1 MTDSPNPALDPLT
14 LPLRGTRLIEA
25 SAGTGKTF
33 TIAALY
39 VRLVLGHGDT
49 GLPALLPSQ
58 VLVMTFTKAATR
70 ELSHRIRSRLVEAAA
85 CFRGAQPLERYDTFL
100 QSLLAAYPDPAKRE
114 EAAWRL
120 ASAAESMDEAAVF
133 TIDAW
138 CQRMLR
144 EHAFD
149 SGSLFDEELQPN
161 ETALLLEAAA
171 DYWRQQVYPLGIKE
185 ADLVLGSFEDV
196 ATLASSCR
204 GLLTEDWSATE
215 YATPLGERLDTF
227 LEERQQLIEG
237 WPERVQRLRA
247 WVGEIKALKVYPF
260 DSKKLGRQHLE
271 LWISQLD
278 AWITAGA
285 LEPPPEKTKF
295 DRFRASY
302 LEESR
307 KENADCVPLPP
318 ECAELDELLAAVD
331 AVAPLDAQV
340 RGHAAASLAA
350 RMQWLKQQQ
359 RRFGFADL
367 LDRLYAALGTPGTE
381 AGKALRDRIRAQYPV
396 ALVDEFQDTSPRQL
410 AIFDKV
416 YCLEENRQNRALLL
430 IGDPKQ
436 SIYAFRGADIY
447 SYLEARSATA
457 GRHYALP
464 TNFRSTA
471 PMVAAVNALFSE
483 AELRESQGAFRLG
496 GESGAGLPFV
506 AVGARG
512 RQETLVCVQ
521 DGSPQ
526 PVVPLTFCTD
536 DFCESQRKSRRRYAR
551 LGALRIA
558 AWLRGEMAGFRA
570 DTAQALAK
578 DSANDMGAVSADA
591 PTGVAPVRR
600 LRPADIVVLVRTGVE
615 AGVMRRELRRLGIQ
629 SAYLSE
635 GDSVF
640 STPEAAD
647 LLRLLQAIASPR
659 ETRLARA
666 ALATGLVGRRLEE
679 LQRLAVDEEAFDAAC
694 TSLRDLQQVW
704 QTRGVLAMVREA
716 LHLFGVPARW
726 LAATDGMGERRLTN
740 VLQLGELLQA
750 ASQQVEGETAL
761 VHWLS
766 LQVANGEADTPMG
779 GADDP
784 QLLRLESDAELV
796 RIVTIHK
803 SKGLEYPMVLLP
815 FATHHRPVTAR
826 FTKFV
831 RTRVVENGVALRRL
845 ELAPDSKALEAAEF
859 ERQQEDLRLL
869 YVALT
874 RARHAVW
881 VGAPTLC
888 IGTSPKCVWA
898 GSALG
903 YLLHASEPTKAE
915 SCVEAVKSFAAR
927 HADVAVETPAA
938 VEERVPLAVELEA
951 VASASALVPALP
963 YTAEFER
970 YWTLYSYSGL
980 VRSAHGP
987 SRAAGAPAV
996 AAAASSPDTDSR
1008 ARERRNDEPEEG
1020 PRAAPSPGTGDAP
1033 ALAMLPARHRF
1044 PAGAVHGDFLHKQL
1058 EWLAE
1063 EKFAL
1068 GSGSEQAAAVQR
1080 ELVARCERTAWREH
1094 SADVV
1099 ELLSAVVSSPLP
1111 VSSNPMSTNPV
1122 SAKPVTLAQLSQT
1135 VPEMEFWMPADGLV
1149 PTEIDQLCARHIL
1162 PGLERSALSG
1172 VALRGLLKGVMDLV
1186 FEYEGRYWVLDYK
1199 SNRLGADDA
1208 AYTPAAMDEAIAKH
1222 RYDVQ
1227 AVLYLLALHRQLQ
1240 ARLGAAYRPKEQLGG
1255 AIYLFLRGTAGTA
1268 HGCAT
1273 ITPPWEVLEALERRL
1288 PAVGSGP

>member
-1 MTDSPNPALDPLT
+1 
-14 LPLRGTRLIEA
+14 
-25 SAGTGKTF
+25 
-33 TIAALY
+33 
-39 VRLVLGHGDT
+39 
-49 GLPALLPSQ
+49 
-58 VLVMTFTKAATR
+58 
-70 ELSHRIRSRLVEAAA
+70 
-85 CFRGAQPLERYDTFL
+85 
-100 QSLLAAYPDPAKRE
+100 
-114 EAAWRL
+114 
-120 ASAAESMDEAAVF
+120 
-133 TIDAW
+133 
-138 CQRMLR
+138 
-144 EHAFD
+144 
-149 SGSLFDEELQPN
+149 
-161 ETALLLEAAA
+161 
-171 DYWRQQVYPLGIKE
+171 
-185 ADLVLGSFEDV
+185 
-196 ATLASSCR
+196 
-204 GLLTEDWSATE
+204 
-215 YATPLGERLDTF
+215 
-227 LEERQQLIEG
+227 
-237 WPERVQRLRA
+237 
-247 WVGEIKALKVYPF
+247 
-260 DSKKLGRQHLE
+260 
-271 LWISQLD
+271 
-278 AWITAGA
+278 
-285 LEPPPEKTKF
+285 
-295 DRFRASY
+295 
-302 LEESR
+302 
-307 KENADCVPLPP
+307 
-318 ECAELDELLAAVD
+318 
-331 AVAPLDAQV
+331 
-340 RGHAAASLAA
+340 
-350 RMQWLKQQQ
+350 MQWLKQQQ

-367 LDRLYAALGTPGTE
+367 LDRLHAALGTPGTE

-416 YCLEENRQNRALLL
+416 YCLEENRQDRALLL

-471 PMVAAVNALFSE
+471 PMVAAVNALFGD
-483 AELRESQGAFRLG
+483 AEVRESQGAFRLG
-496 GESGAGLPFV
+496 SESGAGLPFV

-526 PVVPLTFCTD
+526 PVAPLTFCTD
-536 DFCESQRKSRRRYAR
+536 DFCESLRKSRRRYAR

-570 DTAQALAK
+570 DTPE
-578 DSANDMGAVSADA
+578 A
-591 PTGVAPVRR
+591 PTLAPVRR
-600 LRPADIVVLVRTGVE
+600 LRPADVVVLVRTGVE
-615 AGVMRRELRRLGIQ
+615 AAVMRRELRRLGIQ

-647 LLRLLQAIASPR
+647 LLRVLQAIASPR

-694 TSLRDLQQVW
+694 TSLRNLQQVW

-716 LHLFGVPARW
+716 LHLFDVPARW

-740 VLQLGELLQA
+740 ALQLGELLQA
-750 ASQQVEGETAL
+750 ASQQVEGEMAL

-803 SKGLEYPMVLLP
+803 SKGLEYPVVVLP
-815 FATHHRPVTAR
+815 FATHHRPVNAR
-826 FTKFV
+826 NTKFV
-831 RTRVVENGVALRRL
+831 RTRVIEEGATVRRL

-881 VGAPTLC
+881 VGAPTVC
-888 IGTSPKCVWA
+888 IGNSPKCVWA

-903 YLLHASEPTKAE
+903 YLLHASEPTKPA

-927 HADVAVETPAA
+927 HVEVAVETPSA
-938 VEERVPLAVELEA
+938 VEERMPLAVELEA
-951 VASASALVPALP
+951 VSSASSLVPALP

-970 YWTLYSYSGL
+970 YWMLHSYSGL

-987 SRAAGAPAV
+987 SHAAGASAV
-996 AAAASSPDTDSR
+996 AVAASSPDTDSR
-1008 ARERRNDEPEEG
+1008 ARERRNDEPEDG
-1020 PRAAPSPGTGDAP
+1020 PRVAPSPGTGDAP
-1033 ALAMLPARHRF
+1033 ALALLPARHRF

-1063 EKFAL
+1063 ENFAL

-1080 ELVARCERTAWREH
+1080 ELVARCERTAWRGH

-1111 VSSNPMSTNPV
+1111 VSINPV

-1149 PTEIDQLCARHIL
+1149 PTEIDQLCTRHIL

-1186 FEYEGRYWVLDYK
+1186 FEHEGRYWVLDYK

-1273 ITPPWEVLEALERRL
+1273 ITPPWEVLEVLERRL
-1288 PAVGSGP
+1288 PAVRGES

>member
-1 MTDSPNPALDPLT
+1 MSDSLNPALDPLT

-85 CFRGAQPLERYDTFL
+85 CFRGAQPPERYDAFL

-215 YATPLGERLDTF
+215 YATPLSERLDTF

-247 WVGEIKALKVYPF
+247 WVAGVVEAKPYPF
-260 DSKKLGRQHLE
+260 HG
-271 LWISQLD
+271 
-278 AWITAGA
+278 
-285 LEPPPEKTKF
+285 TKF
-295 DRFRASY
+295 ASRHLLKWLGELESWIAAGGISRPAKDANLRRFTTAF
-302 LEESR
+302 LETVRNDKVS
-307 KENADCVPLPP
+307 AVPLPP

-367 LDRLYAALGTPGTE
+367 LDRLHAALGTPGTE

-416 YCLEENRQNRALLL
+416 YCLEENRQDRALLL

-483 AELRESQGAFRLG
+483 AEVREPQGAFRLG
-496 GESGAGLPFV
+496 SESGAGLPFV

-558 AWLRGEMAGFRA
+558 AWLHGEMAGFRA
-570 DTAQALAK
+570 DTPE
-578 DSANDMGAVSADA
+578 A
-591 PTGVAPVRR
+591 PTDVAPVRR

-615 AGVMRRELRRLGIQ
+615 AAVMRRELRRLGIQ

-647 LLRLLQAIASPR
+647 LLRVLQAIASPR

-704 QTRGVLAMVREA
+704 QTHGVLAMVREA

-750 ASQQVEGETAL
+750 ASQQVEGEMAL

-803 SKGLEYPMVLLP
+803 SKGLEYPVVLLP

-845 ELAPDSKALEAAEF
+845 ELAPDSRALEAAEF

-888 IGTSPKCVWA
+888 FGNSPKCVWA

-951 VASASALVPALP
+951 VSSASSLVPALP

-970 YWTLYSYSGL
+970 YWTLHSYSGL

-987 SRAAGAPAV
+987 SHAAGASAV
-996 AAAASSPDTDSR
+996 AAAAPSPDTDSR

-1020 PRAAPSPGTGDAP
+1020 PRVAPSPGTGDAP
-1033 ALAMLPARHRF
+1033 VLALLPARHRF

-1058 EWLAE
+1058 EWLAAE
-1063 EKFAL
+1063 NFAL

-1111 VSSNPMSTNPV
+1111 VSSNPMSTNPA
-1122 SAKPVTLAQLSQT
+1122 STTPVTLAQLSQT

-1149 PTEIDQLCARHIL
+1149 PTEIDQLCTRHIL

-1186 FEYEGRYWVLDYK
+1186 FEHEGRYWVLDYK

>member
-1 MTDSPNPALDPLT
+1 
-14 LPLRGTRLIEA
+14 
-25 SAGTGKTF
+25 
-33 TIAALY
+33 
-39 VRLVLGHGDT
+39 
-49 GLPALLPSQ
+49 
-58 VLVMTFTKAATR
+58 
-70 ELSHRIRSRLVEAAA
+70 
-85 CFRGAQPLERYDTFL
+85 
-100 QSLLAAYPDPAKRE
+100 
-114 EAAWRL
+114 
-120 ASAAESMDEAAVF
+120 
-133 TIDAW
+133 
-138 CQRMLR
+138 
-144 EHAFD
+144 
-149 SGSLFDEELQPN
+149 
-161 ETALLLEAAA
+161 
-171 DYWRQQVYPLGIKE
+171 
-185 ADLVLGSFEDV
+185 
-196 ATLASSCR
+196 
-204 GLLTEDWSATE
+204 
-215 YATPLGERLDTF
+215 
-227 LEERQQLIEG
+227 
-237 WPERVQRLRA
+237 
-247 WVGEIKALKVYPF
+247 VGEIKGLKVYPF

-271 LWISQLD
+271 LWIGQLD

-285 LEPPPEKTKF
+285 LEPPPEKSKF

-331 AVAPLDAQV
+331 AIAPLEAQV

-367 LDRLYAALGTPGTE
+367 LDRLHAALGTPGTE
-381 AGKALRDRIRAQYPV
+381 FGKALRDRIRAQYPV

-416 YCLEENRQNRALLL
+416 YRLEDDRQERALLL

-457 GRHYALP
+457 GRHSALP

-471 PMVAAVNALFSE
+471 PMVAAVNALFGE
-483 AELRESQGAFRLG
+483 AEAREPQGAFRLS
-496 GESGAGLPFV
+496 GELGAGLPFV
-506 AVGARG
+506 AVAARG
-512 RQETLVCVQ
+512 RSETLVCLQ
-521 DGSPQ
+521 EGEPQ
-526 PVVPLTFCTD
+526 PVAPLTFCTD
-536 DFCESQRKSRRRYAR
+536 DCCESMPKSRRRYAR

-558 AWLRGEMAGFRA
+558 SWLRGEMAGFRA
-570 DTAQALAK
+570 DAADTTDKNSAAVPGADK
-578 DSANDMGAVSADA
+578 DDA
-591 PTGVAPVRR
+591 PKSAISVRK
-600 LRPADIVVLVRTGVE
+600 LRPVDIVVLVRTGIE
-615 AGVMRRELRRLGIQ
+615 AAVMRRELRRLSIQ

-647 LLRLLQAIASPR
+647 LLRVLQAIASPR

-666 ALATGLVGRRLEE
+666 ALATRLVGRRLDE

-694 TSLRDLQQVW
+694 SSLRELQQVW

-750 ASQQVEGETAL
+750 ASQQVEGEMAL

-784 QLLRLESDAELV
+784 QLLRLESDIELV

-803 SKGLEYPMVLLP
+803 SKGLEYPVVVLP
-815 FATHHRPVTAR
+815 FATHHRPVNAR
-826 FTKFV
+826 NTKFV
-831 RTRVVENGVALRRL
+831 RTRVVEGGIRLRKL
-845 ELAPDSKALEAAEF
+845 ELSPDSEALEVAEL

-881 VGAPTLC
+881 VGAPTLF
-888 IGTSPKCVWA
+888 IGISPKCVWA

-903 YLLHASEPTKAE
+903 YLLRAGEPTKSA
-915 SCVEAVKSFAAR
+915 SCVEAVKAFAAKQVT
-927 HADVAVETPAA
+927 VAVETPAA
-938 VEERVPLAVELEA
+938 VEERMSLAMAPEVEPGAML
-951 VASASALVPALP
+951 LVPALP

-970 YWTLYSYSGL
+970 YWALHSYSGL
-980 VRSAHGP
+980 VRGAHAP
-987 SRAAGAPAV
+987 SRVIGTPTTTAVTPLSAP
-996 AAAASSPDTDSR
+996 DSR
-1008 ARERRNDEPEEG
+1008 ARERRNDEPEE
-1020 PRAAPSPGTGDAP
+1020 APHPEWSPVAVP
-1033 ALAMLPARHRF
+1033 VPARHRF

-1068 GSGSEQAAAVQR
+1068 AGESAHAVTVRR
-1080 ELVARCERTAWREH
+1080 ELGARCERTAWRDH
-1094 SADVV
+1094 TADVI
-1099 ELLSAVVSSPLP
+1099 ELLTAVVASPLP
-1111 VSSNPMSTNPV
+1111 VSTT
-1122 SAKPVTLAQLSQT
+1122 PVTLAQLSCT
-1135 VPEMEFWMPADGLV
+1135 VPEMEFWMPADGLA
-1149 PTEIDQLCARHIL
+1149 PTEIDQLCTQHVL
-1162 PGLERSALSG
+1162 PGLQRSVLSG
-1172 VALRGLLKGVMDLV
+1172 AALRGLLKGVMDLV
-1186 FEYEGRYWVLDYK
+1186 FEHEGRYWVLDYK
-1199 SNRLGADDA
+1199 SNRLGTDDA
-1208 AYTPAAMDEAIAKH
+1208 AYTPAAMDEAIVTH

-1240 ARLGAAYRPKEQLGG
+1240 ARLGAAYRPQEQLGG
-1255 AIYLFLRGTAGTA
+1255 AVYLFLRGTAGAA

-1273 ITPPWEVLEALERRL
+1273 ITPPWEVLAALERRL
-1288 PAVGSGP
+1288 PAVGSTS

>member
-85 CFRGAQPLERYDTFL
+85 CFRGAQPPQHYDTFL

-196 ATLASSCR
+196 VTLASSCR

-215 YATPLGERLDTF
+215 HATSLGERLDTF

-367 LDRLYAALGTPGTE
+367 LDRLHAALGTPGTE

-416 YCLEENRQNRALLL
+416 YRLEEDRQDQALLL

-457 GRHYALP
+457 GRHHALP
-464 TNFRSTA
+464 MNFRSTA

-483 AELRESQGAFRLG
+483 AEVREPQAAFRLG
-496 GESGAGLPFV
+496 SESGTGLPFI

-526 PVVPLTFCTD
+526 PVAPLTFCTD
-536 DFCESQRKSRRRYAR
+536 DFCESLRKSRRRYAR

-570 DTAQALAK
+570 DTPE
-578 DSANDMGAVSADA
+578 A

-615 AGVMRRELRRLGIQ
+615 AAVMRRELRRLGIQ

-647 LLRLLQAIASPR
+647 LLRVLQAIASPR

-766 LQVANGEADTPMG
+766 LQVVNGEADTPMG

-784 QLLRLESDAELV
+784 QLLRLESDVELV

-803 SKGLEYPMVLLP
+803 SKGLEYPVVLLP

-845 ELAPDSKALEAAEF
+845 EVAPDSKALEAAEF

-881 VGAPTLC
+881 VGAPTVC
-888 IGTSPKCVWA
+888 IGNSPKCVWA

-915 SCVEAVKSFAAR
+915 SCVEAVKAFAAR
-927 HADVAVETPAA
+927 HVTVAVETASAA
-938 VEERVPLAVELEA
+938 EERFTLAMAPEMAPGAEP
-951 VASASALVPALP
+951 LVPALP
-963 YTAEFER
+963 YTADFER
-970 YWTLYSYSGL
+970 YWTLHSYSGL

-987 SRAAGAPAV
+987 SRAAGASAV
-996 AAAASSPDTDSR
+996 AAAAPSPDTDSR
-1008 ARERRNDEPEEG
+1008 ARERRNDEPEDG
-1020 PRAAPSPGTGDAP
+1020 PRVAPSPGTGDAP

-1111 VSSNPMSTNPV
+1111 VSSNPMSTNPA

-1149 PTEIDQLCARHIL
+1149 PTEIDQLCTRHIL

-1186 FEYEGRYWVLDYK
+1186 FEHEGRYWVLDYK
-1199 SNRLGADDA
+1199 SNRLGVDDA
-1208 AYTPAAMDEAIAKH
+1208 AYTPAAMEEAIAKH

-1255 AIYLFLRGTAGTA
+1255 AIYLFLRGTAGAT

>member
-1 MTDSPNPALDPLT
+1 MTDSPNLALDPLT

-85 CFRGAQPLERYDTFL
+85 CFRGAQPPQHYDTFL

-215 YATPLGERLDTF
+215 YATPLRERLDTF

-260 DSKKLGRQHLE
+260 DSKKLGRQYLE

-307 KENADCVPLPP
+307 KENADYVPLPP

-331 AVAPLDAQV
+331 AVAPLEAQV

-367 LDRLYAALGTPGTE
+367 LDRLHVALGTPGTA

-416 YCLEENRQNRALLL
+416 YCLEENRQERALLL

-457 GRHYALP
+457 GRHHALP

-471 PMVAAVNALFSE
+471 PMVAAINALFSE
-483 AELRESQGAFRLG
+483 AEVREPQGAFRLG
-496 GESGAGLPFV
+496 SESGEGLPFV

-526 PVVPLTFCTD
+526 PVASLTFCID
-536 DFCESQRKSRRRYAR
+536 EFCESLRKSRRRYAR

-570 DTAQALAK
+570 DTPE
-578 DSANDMGAVSADA
+578 A

-640 STPEAAD
+640 STPEAAN

-679 LQRLAVDEEAFDAAC
+679 LQRLAVDEEAFDTAC
-694 TSLRDLQQVW
+694 TSLRDLQKVW

-726 LAATDGMGERRLTN
+726 LTATDGMGERRLTN
-740 VLQLGELLQA
+740 VLQLGELLQT
-750 ASQQVEGETAL
+750 ASQQIEGEMAL

-796 RIVTIHK
+796 RIVTVHK
-803 SKGLEYPMVLLP
+803 SKGLEYPVVLLP

-831 RTRVVENGVALRRL
+831 RTRVVENGIALRRL

-888 IGTSPKCVWA
+888 IGTSRKCVWA

-927 HADVAVETPAA
+927 HADVAVETPAS

-970 YWTLYSYSGL
+970 YWTLHSYSGL

-1008 ARERRNDEPEEG
+1008 ARERRNDEPEDG
-1020 PRAAPSPGTGDAP
+1020 PRVAPSPGTSDTP

-1080 ELVARCERTAWREH
+1080 ELMARCERTAWREH

-1122 SAKPVTLAQLSQT
+1122 SAKPVTLAQLSHT

-1149 PTEIDQLCARHIL
+1149 PTEIDQLCTRHIL

-1186 FEYEGRYWVLDYK
+1186 FEHEGRYWVLDYK

-1240 ARLGAAYRPKEQLGG
+1240 ARLGAAYRPQQQLGG
-1255 AIYLFLRGTAGTA
+1255 AVYLFLRGTAGTA